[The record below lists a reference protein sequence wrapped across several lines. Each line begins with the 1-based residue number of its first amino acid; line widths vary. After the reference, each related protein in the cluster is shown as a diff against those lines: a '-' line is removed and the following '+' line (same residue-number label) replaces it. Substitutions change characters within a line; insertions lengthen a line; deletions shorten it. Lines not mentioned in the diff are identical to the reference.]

1 MRKTIL
7 LSIVSMLLLSLQ
19 ISAQGRSI
27 KDLPQPDWN
36 FELFQKFYKTD
47 EYVLVLTDFEDTVT
61 YKDIWTRCK
70 SIKPD
75 VKAIVKYENQLDEKD
90 YGKHMFVCGPIDSFE
105 RWKSFGLP
113 IEKIRGGFKF
123 GPYTFTD
130 KDDGILFLSSDAS
143 RVVYTGNSLS
153 PLDKLLRTLG
163 GLFQYTI
170 VQHGVPAY
178 FGNLVNDQFN
188 SRGHIDLRKEREKC
202 LSYKLESR
210 YYFFHCSDKA
220 VDVEMLKSRAS
231 VFDNYCNEVVLRLEL
246 DKPDYKID
254 CYIYTD
260 ENEKLLLSGTPGR
273 GGVTY
278 GKEIHTLGFDA
289 IEHES
294 VHVLFNS
301 DVGQPNNN
309 FFNEG
314 IRQYY
319 EYTTNA
325 ESLEASRKTVRK
337 YLNEPIE
344 KWANGSVYFFST
356 PSENGWPVA
365 YPASGLFVK
374 FLIDRHGLEKFKGF
388 YKKVDVDID
397 TGFLEVYGKPL
408 VDMVKEWKNAEQTGR
423 F

>member
-1 MRKTIL
+1 MRKIMLLSTIL
-7 LSIVSMLLLSLQ
+7 IALLLSQ
-19 ISAQGRSI
+19 IHAQDSSL
-27 KDLPQPDWN
+27 KDLPQGDWN

-47 EYVLVLTDFEDTVT
+47 EYVFVITDVKDKVT
-61 YKDIWTRCK
+61 YEDIWRRCK

-75 VKAIVKYENQLDEKD
+75 VKAIVKYENQLDEQD
-90 YGKHMFVCGPIDSFE
+90 YRKHMFVCGPIDSFE

-113 IEKIRGGFKF
+113 IEKIQGGFKF

-170 VQHGVPAY
+170 VQDGAPAH
-178 FGNLVNDQFN
+178 FGNFINGQFD
-188 SRGHIDLRKEREKC
+188 SRGHIDLRKEREKY
-202 LSYKLESR
+202 LNRKVVSKHYE
-210 YYFFHCSDKA
+210 FHYSDKFFGSDTIQTKA
-220 VDVEMLKSRAS
+220 AN
-231 VFDNYCNEVVLRLEL
+231 FDKYCDEAIDKLEL
-246 DKPDYKID
+246 DQPDYKIQ
-254 CYIYTD
+254 CYVYSD
-260 ENEKLLLSGTPGR
+260 ENEKLLLSGAPGR

-278 GKEIHTLGFDA
+278 GKEIHVLGFD
-289 IEHES
+289 IVEHES
-294 VHVLFNS
+294 IHVLFNS
-301 DVGQPNNN
+301 AVAQPNNN

-319 EYTTNA
+319 EYITDPN
-325 ESLEASRKTVRK
+325 SLEEGRKTIRK

-344 KWANGSVYFFST
+344 KWANGSIYFFGT

-374 FLIDRHGLEKFKGF
+374 FLIDHHGLDKFKRF
-388 YKKVDVDID
+388 YRRVDID
-397 TGFLEVYGKPL
+397 AGFLEVYGKPL
-408 VDMVKEWKNAEQTGR
+408 EDMVEEWKKAEVT
-423 F
+423 